1 MIELNICISVFSKG
15 CVISCCSDKM
25 FPALGFGAKVPPDM
39 AVSHV
44 FPLNFNP
51 GNPFCAGKNSEMIVT
66 VMSFLA
72 LWAEGPTDLWHHS
85 PCGVRC

>member
-1 MIELNICISVFSKG
+1 
-15 CVISCCSDKM
+15 M

-66 VMSFLA
+66 VMSVLA

-85 PCGVRC
+85 PAFSVSFETTVGVIEPPSPRLTVWHSTV